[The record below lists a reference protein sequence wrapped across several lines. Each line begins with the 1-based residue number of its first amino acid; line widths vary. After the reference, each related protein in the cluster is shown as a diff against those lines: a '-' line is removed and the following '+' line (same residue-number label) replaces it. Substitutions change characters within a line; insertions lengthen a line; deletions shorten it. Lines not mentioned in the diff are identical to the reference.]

1 MNRSA
6 TIRDKRRGGRALR
19 RKRTLRYMNTGEM
32 EASSSCEVTGRG
44 GLMIMI
50 TIVYIILAIADGA
63 MAKE

>member
-6 TIRDKRRGGRALR
+6 TIRDKRRKSRALR
-19 RKRTLRYMNTGEM
+19 RRKSLRFANTEEM
-32 EASSSCEVTGRG
+32 VATSSCEITGRG

-50 TIVYIILAIADGA
+50 TIVYIILAIADGV